1 MDSERYTGWAAS
13 GLNMTVDSDSRLL
26 SDGQSTLGVSHSRAE
41 CTTWVAVSRAV
52 VTMVRLSKRAVREVS
67 GLFRLLAFVSVML
80 VYIKREAMLS
90 FFFFL

>member
-1 MDSERYTGWAAS
+1 
-13 GLNMTVDSDSRLL
+13 
-26 SDGQSTLGVSHSRAE
+26 
-41 CTTWVAVSRAV
+41 
-52 VTMVRLSKRAVREVS
+52 MVRLSKRAVREVS